1 MVLRQY
7 DSMVVEETVVALARA
22 PTAEETAPRVWAP
35 PVALARA
42 SVAEGDE
49 ARAC

>member
-7 DSMVVEETVVALARA
+7 DSMVVALAGA

-35 PVALARA
+35 LDALARA
-42 SVAEGDE
+42 SMGEGDE